1 MSLRCL
7 ICDFNVNHYRK
18 SASTPWFGYTV
29 HVNYNC
35 VVVIRDEGV
44 HINQYEVVSIT
55 KFPSSRYKS
64 LQIIVIDA
72 KKKRHLANWGPW

>member
-18 SASTPWFGYTV
+18 SASIPWFGYIV
-29 HVNYNC
+29 HVNYIC
-35 VVVIRDEGV
+35 VVVIHDEGV

-55 KFPSSRYKS
+55 KFTSSRYKS
-64 LQIIVIDA
+64 LQINVIDA
-72 KKKRHLANWGPW
+72 KKTTSS

>member
-7 ICDFNVNHYRK
+7 ICDFNVNHYR
-18 SASTPWFGYTV
+18 TLIRVFTV

-44 HINQYEVVSIT
+44 NINQYEVVSIT
-55 KFPSSRYKS
+55 KFTSSRYKS
-64 LQIIVIDA
+64 LQINVIDA
-72 KKKRHLANWGPW
+72 KKKTTSS

>member
-18 SASTPWFGYTV
+18 SASTWFGYTV
-29 HVNYNC
+29 NVNYNC

-44 HINQYEVVSIT
+44 NINQYEVVSIT
-55 KFPSSRYKS
+55 KFTSSRYKS
-64 LQIIVIDA
+64 LQINVIDA
-72 KKKRHLANWGPW
+72 KKKNDI

>member
-18 SASTPWFGYTV
+18 IVSTPWFGYTV
-29 HVNYNC
+29 NVNYNC
-35 VVVIRDEGV
+35 VVVIHDEGV

-55 KFPSSRYKS
+55 KFTSSRYKS
-64 LQIIVIDA
+64 LQINVIDA
-72 KKKRHLANWGPW
+72 KKKRHLAN